1 VHNCSTELGNTEL
14 FQPKLPAANC
24 RAAGLVYQTAYSKEF
39 LDRRRTSIL
48 RISNTLFLS
57 NFGGAVAFMVV
68 PPVFRT
74 SGAVYSS
81 SHFEILVE
89 NSEFTNNSALLFG
102 AGL

>member
-1 VHNCSTELGNTEL
+1 
-14 FQPKLPAANC
+14 
-24 RAAGLVYQTAYSKEF
+24 
-39 LDRRRTSIL
+39 
-48 RISNTLFLS
+48 
-57 NFGGAVAFMVV
+57 MVV